1 MTTTAMVGIAQPPPP
16 GPDDPGGRGEDFGK
30 SSPLGLLV
38 LLAFLI
44 AVVFLARSMSK
55 HLKRVP
61 ASFDKPEDN
70 PRPTTYGPTRPTRP
84 TRLGRRRPRRRRRQ
98 RRRRTSPRPATAPSR
113 PPRRAEATG
122 STLADGAE

>member
-1 MTTTAMVGIAQPPPP
+1 MITTAMVGIAQPAP

-38 LLAFLI
+38 LLAFLV

-61 ASFDKPEDN
+61 ASFDKPEDEA
-70 PRPTTYGPTRPTRP
+70 
-84 TRLGRRRPRRRRRQ
+84 
-98 RRRRTSPRPATAPSR
+98 PADDAKTDDAGLTDG
-113 PPRRAEATG
+113 EATG
-122 STLADGAE
+122 SAEAKAEKATEKPEARNGAE

>member
-1 MTTTAMVGIAQPPPP
+1 MTTTAMVGIAQPAP

-61 ASFDKPEDN
+61 ASFDPPEEPRDEAQPETPASSDAEPDTRAESTEKPEAKN
-70 PRPTTYGPTRPTRP
+70 
-84 TRLGRRRPRRRRRQ
+84 
-98 RRRRTSPRPATAPSR
+98 
-113 PPRRAEATG
+113 
-122 STLADGAE
+122 GAS